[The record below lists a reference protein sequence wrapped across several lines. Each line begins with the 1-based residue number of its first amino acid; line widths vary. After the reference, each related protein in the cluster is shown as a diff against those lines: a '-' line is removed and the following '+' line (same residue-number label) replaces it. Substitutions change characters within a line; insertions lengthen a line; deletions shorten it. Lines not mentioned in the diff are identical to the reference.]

1 MSLYQSCTTSALNYF
16 KMKGEWQWQ
25 HFKYYE
31 MNETSLIIL
40 SKEPKYYLSDCL
52 FDTIVIDRQI
62 KSIDSVDYTALTKK
76 TLHPMQAANGSV
88 NMNKRVKKIA
98 ENIVFILCKV

>member
-25 HFKYYE
+25 NFKYYE

-40 SKEPKYYLSDCL
+40 SKEPKNYLSDCL

-62 KSIDSVDYTALTKK
+62 KSVDYAALTKT
-76 TLHPMQAANGSV
+76 TLHLMQAANGSV

-98 ENIVFILCKV
+98 ENIVFILSKV